1 MPAHESP
8 RPLDP
13 DAEAATLAGNRE
25 PLTPARVRSLLR
37 ECVTVVK
44 PGEVLVIRVPWNTS
58 QWELREYGE
67 SLQAWNASHE
77 GHLEAV
83 IVPAEELGIAEAAPE
98 PAREK
103 TGTFLDDCR
112 TDIYSRAVPGVN
124 GETVVRITHQPT
136 GIAVD
141 GASHFAAKG
150 RMAEALV
157 AAGKITVNE
166 GREAMGMKP
175 WPVDAMVPPVD
186 VT

>member
-1 MPAHESP
+1 MSPHESP

-25 PLTPARVRSLLR
+25 TLTPAGVRSLLR

-58 QWELREYGE
+58 QWELREYAE

-77 GHLEAV
+77 GTLEAV
-83 IVPAEELGIAEAAPE
+83 VVPAEELGIAEARPE

-103 TGTFLDDCR
+103 TGTWLDDV
-112 TDIYSRAVPGVN
+112 AVAPQTG
-124 GETVVRITHQPT
+124 GRWIARHAPSGLSHLAPT
-136 GIAVD
+136 
-141 GASHFAAKG
+141 
-150 RMAEALV
+150 RNEAIRGLADLLV
-157 AAGKITVNE
+157 ARNGMTVNE
-166 GREAMGMKP
+166 AREGLGMKP